1 MEDFDVEGA
10 RAAGYTDAEIADYLA
25 SQTDFDA
32 AAARAAGYADAEI
45 VQHLRSIKVAPEP
58 DRSFEQ
64 NVGVITSALSP
75 YATAATLGAAAGAP
89 FAGVG
94 ALPGAAGGVLSLGL
108 ADLGTG
114 IYNAAAPLFDG
125 QRVSLPSETIRAG
138 YENVGIGRRP
148 QTPEQEVL
156 LRTIEGGAGALG
168 GATAFANLA
177 ARQAPG
183 LTRNI
188 MQQLAQHRGA
198 QTAAGAGAAAAP
210 TIAREYAGV
219 TNPVALMGLSL
230 LGGMTTGALAT
241 PRPRS
246 VTSAQLNAQAKA
258 AYDRAEQAGV
268 LFDPTSVANLGGTI
282 RQSFTANP
290 RVQFDPVLHP
300 RINRVLQRIDEVANE
315 AAQNGASIPFSQVE
329 LLRRVARTAANSMD
343 KDERRLGYDLIRQ
356 IDAFVEAPPRGA
368 VVAGQAPEA
377 ATALKEARTAWRR
390 MSQADALDT
399 MVDRAR
405 RTDKPFSLALRD
417 KAKQVADN
425 PNRMRGFDK
434 DIQREIDSLARGQ
447 GVIGATGKV
456 GHLSPSFDIRNMRFG
471 NVLAGGAGGAFY
483 SGEPTV
489 GAIGLGLGGAGMA
502 SRAVSNRMASN
513 RMAAITNRARGT
525 PEKRIPAAQIAAQ
538 SMLPAVNLPSLAPE
552 GQVLV
557 YYGTDPVTGAEYP
570 VYGPAEEYGNDIR
583 VTDYGEPGAD
593 RTFRNFDYD
602 EYGNVIRLSDYDE
615 QGNYIGPR

>member
-1 MEDFDVEGA
+1 MPRNVTVTFEDGTSRVYRNVPDSVTPDQIEQ
-10 RAAGYTDAEIADYLA
+10 RANNDYPSSRVTTISGGKKAAPQAPQAPVPQPDTSLA
-25 SQTDFDA
+25 Q
-32 AAARAAGYADAEI
+32 YA
-45 VQHLRSIKVAPEP
+45 
-58 DRSFEQ
+58 
-64 NVGVITSALSP
+64 GVITSALSP

-94 ALPGAAGGVLSLGL
+94 APIGAAGGVLSLGL

-148 QTPEQEVL
+148 QTPDQEVL

-168 GATAFANLA
+168 GATAFGNLA

-210 TIAREYAGV
+210 TIAREYGGV
-219 TNPVALMGLSL
+219 TDPVALMGLSL

-268 LFDPTSVANLGGTI
+268 LFDPTSVVNLGGTI

-290 RVQFDPVLHP
+290 KVQFDPVLHP
-300 RINRVLQRIDEVANE
+300 RINRALERIDEVANE

-368 VVAGQAPEA
+368 VVVGPAPEA

-425 PNRMRGFDK
+425 PNRMRAFDK

-456 GHLSPSFDIRNMRFG
+456 GRLSPSFDIRNIRFG
-471 NVLAGGAGGAFY
+471 YVLAGGTGSAFY
-483 SGEPTV
+483 SDQPTV
-489 GAIGLGLGGAGMA
+489 GAIGLGLSGAGLA

-513 RMAAITNRARGT
+513 RMAAITNRVRGT
-525 PEKRIPAAQIAAQ
+525 PEKRIPAVPIAAQ
-538 SMLPAVNLPSLAPE
+538 SMLPAVNLPSLAPARPEDGSMFE
-552 GQVLV
+552 GTLN
-557 YYGTDPVTGAEYP
+557 E
-570 VYGPAEEYGNDIR
+570 
-583 VTDYGEPGAD
+583 
-593 RTFRNFDYD
+593 YD
-602 EYGNVIRLSDYDE
+602 EYGNPLFDE
-615 QGNYIGPR
+615 HGNYIGPR

>member
-1 MEDFDVEGA
+1 LE
-10 RAAGYTDAEIADYLA
+10 
-25 SQTDFDA
+25 
-32 AAARAAGYADAEI
+32 
-45 VQHLRSIKVAPEP
+45 
-58 DRSFEQ
+58 
-64 NVGVITSALSP
+64 
-75 YATAATLGAAAGAP
+75 
-89 FAGVG
+89 
-94 ALPGAAGGVLSLGL
+94 
-108 ADLGTG
+108 
-114 IYNAAAPLFDG
+114 
-125 QRVSLPSETIRAG
+125 
-138 YENVGIGRRP
+138 
-148 QTPEQEVL
+148 
-156 LRTIEGGAGALG
+156 
-168 GATAFANLA
+168 
-177 ARQAPG
+177 
-183 LTRNI
+183 
-188 MQQLAQHRGA
+188 
-198 QTAAGAGAAAAP
+198 
-210 TIAREYAGV
+210 
-219 TNPVALMGLSL
+219 
-230 LGGMTTGALAT
+230 
-241 PRPRS
+241 
-246 VTSAQLNAQAKA
+246 
-258 AYDRAEQAGV
+258 
-268 LFDPTSVANLGGTI
+268 
-282 RQSFTANP
+282 
-290 RVQFDPVLHP
+290 
-300 RINRVLQRIDEVANE
+300 RIDEVANE

-368 VVAGQAPEA
+368 VVAGRAPEA

-434 DIQREIDSLARGQ
+434 DIQREIDSLARGR

-471 NVLAGGAGGAFY
+471 NVLAGGTGSAFY
-483 SGEPTV
+483 SDQPTV
-489 GAIGLGLGGAGMA
+489 GAIGLGLSGAGLA

-525 PEKRIPAAQIAAQ
+525 PEKRIPAVQIAAQ

-552 GQVLV
+552 GPED
-557 YYGTDPVTGAEYP
+557 GSMFEGALNEYD
-570 VYGPAEEYGNDIR
+570 EYGNPLFDERGNYIGPR
-583 VTDYGEPGAD
+583 YDEPGAD